1 MAKTKAGGKTRQK
14 SPRPGKRL
22 GVKLYGGAKVDSGK
36 IIVRQR
42 GTKFHPGLGVG
53 MGRDHTLFALKEG
66 LVQFSQKFG
75 KKFVSIVN
83 QK

>member
-1 MAKTKAGGKTRQK
+1 MSKTKAGGKTRQK

-22 GVKLYGGAKVDSGK
+22 GVKLYGGAEVDPGK

-83 QK
+83 PK